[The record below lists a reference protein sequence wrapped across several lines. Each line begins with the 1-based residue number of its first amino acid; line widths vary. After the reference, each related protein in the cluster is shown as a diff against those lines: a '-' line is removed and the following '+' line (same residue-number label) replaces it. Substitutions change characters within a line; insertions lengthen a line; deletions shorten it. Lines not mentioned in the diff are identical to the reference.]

1 MFVNNLGRRRKQLS
15 CVAACC
21 SDPPHSHSPPLEPF
35 HIYVVDVCRTPQPL
49 SQPALLSLWGF
60 PPTRT
65 ESRWPASAAARVC
78 SASDTVHVSGRPF
91 RNPLRLHFVSG
102 FPPTDPYHSYS
113 LIISFRL
120 FPHLYFF
127 FILDLSS
134 ILLAALWIEFGF
146 ICFVSNQLS
155 SAVLLRLVIV
165 TTDRS
170 CLRSRSLGGSNIVSG
185 WWHRAWIFNTAPSPQ
200 YAWLYL
206 SAYVHIYVCCCGWRK
221 QFTARQGTCRS
232 GLFFVINPRQTRTCY
247 VDVHFIC
254 LGLSLLGAAGWIW
267 TDISMSLCVGGY
279 KIYCGSC

>member
-1 MFVNNLGRRRKQLS
+1 MIYLFI
-15 CVAACC
+15 CVAAWC

-35 HIYVVDVCRTPQPL
+35 HIYIVDVCRTPLPL
-49 SQPALLSLWGF
+49 SQPALFSLWGF

-91 RNPLRLHFVSG
+91 KNPLRLHFVSG

-127 FILDLSS
+127 FLYWTSLRCSLQHFELSFVS
-134 ILLAALWIEFGF
+134 FASSRTNFLLLS
-146 ICFVSNQLS
+146 CFVLWS
-155 SAVLLRLVIV
+155 SPLIGLACARGRWAVLTSSQADV
-165 TTDRS
+165 
-170 CLRSRSLGGSNIVSG
+170 
-185 WWHRAWIFNTAPSPQ
+185 WHRAWIFNTAPSPQ

-206 SAYVHIYVCCCGWRK
+206 SAYVHVYVCCCGWRK
-221 QFTARQGTCRS
+221 QFTARQGTRRS